1 MRAPHDKAPLV
12 LQGARVV
19 TPWGVLDDGWVR
31 VVDGRIDGVGDGAA
45 PSGHELRE
53 LPGGWL
59 VPGYIDL
66 HMHGGGGHDV
76 TRSVE
81 DMAAAVAF
89 HLRFGT
95 TRTQVSL
102 VTAPTADLVAQ
113 LGWVAELA
121 EQRENG
127 IIGAHL
133 EGPFL
138 SAVRCGAQ
146 NPDHLLFPD
155 REVMSS
161 LQKAARGH
169 LRTVTLAPEL
179 PGALE
184 LVADLVEAGIVAA
197 VGHTD
202 ATYAQASAAFAAGAT
217 LATHLFNGMRPLHHR
232 EPGPV
237 LAALDADAFCEVI
250 NDGIHVH
257 PAIVRMVADR
267 DDRSLVLVTDAIDA
281 AGMGDGEYELG
292 GQQVRVASGRARLV
306 RTGSLAGSTLTMD
319 AAVRRAIMA
328 AALPVEVAVA
338 AATSNPARVLGIEDE
353 CGSIADG
360 LAADLVHLDDHFEVQ
375 AVMQKGRWL
384 R

>member
-1 MRAPHDKAPLV
+1 MPAVQDITLR
-12 LQGARVV
+12 GARVV
-19 TPWGVLDDGWVR
+19 TPLGVLDEGWVR
-31 VVDGRIDGVGDGAA
+31 IVDGRIAAVGDGPA
-45 PSGHELRE
+45 PSDTATQEV
-53 LPGGWL
+53 PGGWL

-76 TRSVE
+76 TGSIG

-89 HLRFGT
+89 HRRFGT

-102 VTAPTADLVAQ
+102 VTAPVADLVAQ

-121 EQRENG
+121 DDPARG
-127 IIGAHL
+127 VIGAHL

-138 SAVRCGAQ
+138 SEVRCGAQ
-146 NPDHLLFPD
+146 NPDFLLSPD
-155 REVMSS
+155 AEVMAS
-161 LQKAARGH
+161 LQKAAAGH

-179 PGALE
+179 PGALD
-184 LVADLVEAGIVAA
+184 LVTALVEAGIVAA

-237 LAALDADAFCEVI
+237 LAALDADAACEVI

-257 PAIVRMVADR
+257 PSIVRMVADR
-267 DDRSLVLVTDAIDA
+267 DDRLLVLVTDAIDA

-292 GQQVRVASGRARLV
+292 GQQVRVAGGQARLV

-319 AAVRRAIMA
+319 AAVRRAITVG
-328 AALPVEVAVA
+328 ALPVEVAVA
-338 AATSNPARVLGIEDE
+338 AATTNPARVLGIDDE
-353 CGSIADG
+353 CGSIAAG
-360 LAADLVHLDDHFEVQ
+360 LTADLVHLDDHFEVQ
-375 AVMQKGRWL
+375 AVMQQGQWQR
-384 R
+384 